1 MKSHPVPDRFLP
13 VGHFIE
19 LRRGPQ
25 SGMIAVIE
33 AIRGSAGDPFYVGR
47 VVASEK
53 QVTWYWKSVIPVAPQ
68 ASVIPPFPMQT
79 SPETHCLVF
88 NSHVR
93 GR

>member
-1 MKSHPVPDRFLP
+1 MKSHPVPERFLP

-47 VVASEK
+47 VVAIYTLSLHDALPIF
-53 QVTWYWKSVIPVAPQ
+53 TWYWKSVIPVAPQ
-68 ASVIPPFPMQT
+68 ASVNPSISNANFA
-79 SPETHCLVF
+79 
-88 NSHVR
+88 
-93 GR
+93 